1 MWTDLQQEE
10 MRRDLV
16 KSTIS
21 GGSSSSGTKQVKEEE
36 DVALTSK
43 GQHE

>member
-1 MWTDLQQEE
+1 MWADLQQEE

-16 KSTIS
+16 NTTVTGRSI
-21 GGSSSSGTKQVKEEE
+21 SSGTKQVKEEE

-43 GQHE
+43 G